1 MADKMSAG
9 SAFARGVCTHCRA
22 TMLIHDGSTGE
33 ITCQMCAR
41 SWECDQKMP
50 GHEMCGG
57 RIERSMLPAVVAPR
71 S

>member
-1 MADKMSAG
+1 MAEMMSAG
-9 SAFARGVCTHCRA
+9 SAFARGVCAHCRA

-41 SWECDQKMP
+41 TWECDQTMA

-57 RIERSMLPAVVAPR
+57 RIERSMLPVAVVPKT
-71 S
+71 